1 MGVCYNYKKR
11 KQTIRINDLKT
22 IPNNNNNS
30 FGKEKKNKNFEITH
44 INEIH
49 FSNVPTAVTE
59 SNPPSKIT
67 LSRDNGQTHSNL
79 SSASSHIITP
89 HSSLNFNIE
98 ATLGET
104 EIPIYVDI
112 NENIIIQ
119 INPQSSWSFLNDEN
133 PVNYV
138 GYQNYKYKTNNLGA
152 LFFRITGSQKI
163 YHLDKNINTFKANSK
178 GSLLFWANLDPNDY
192 SIYDPKGFLS
202 VRIIGGY
209 YINETENYSL
219 GNNNDNKNNNT
230 IQEKKIIKYIN
241 KARNNILV
249 FVNDYFNINENE
261 INQELKNYIN
271 KNNFKRK
278 ELIYDKEINNITKE
292 HCEYLCSYGTTG
304 ETDKDGLNIK
314 DKIKKKCNIFFTSV
328 NIIYGINNPLLIV
341 KRMLLDKYSKS
352 KINRN
357 NLLFHRINK
366 VGICL
371 REHLAYKFCCVI
383 SFSE

>member
-241 KARNNILV
+241 KARKNLLQ
-249 FVNDYFNINENE
+249 FYNDYFYYNNNDD
-261 INQELKNYIN
+261 IN
-271 KNNFKRK
+271 KELSEFIKNNNFERKDLINCK
-278 ELIYDKEINNITKE
+278 ELNIIAQK
-292 HCEYLCSYGTTG
+292 HCEDLCINGTNGDIGT
-304 ETDKDGLNIK
+304 DGLDIK
-314 DKIKKKCNIFFTSV
+314 ERIKKYNYNSFFIRE

-341 KRMLLDKYSKS
+341 KKMIEDKYSK
-352 KINRN
+352 K
-357 NLLFHRINK
+357 K
-366 VGICL
+366 
-371 REHLAYKFCCVI
+371 KK
-383 SFSE
+383 